1 MAKDKSEKKHKKSKE
16 VTEEVTESIVP
27 VGEDVDMGDAE
38 VAKVSV
44 VKRIDAARVLT

>member
-27 VGEDVDMGDAE
+27 VGEDVEMGEAE
-38 VAKVSV
+38 VAKVS
-44 VKRIDAARVLT
+44 RLLQ

>member
-27 VGEDVDMGDAE
+27 VGEDVEMGDAAE
-38 VAKVSV
+38 VAKVSFWDV
-44 VKRIDAARVLT
+44 HQAT